1 MPVSLAK
8 SLGALAIA
16 AGMIGMTALVATAA
30 SPEGMKLYVFTS
42 QPLDIAKSA
51 LSSGVTGNEK
61 FMIPVGFFLI
71 KHPKGNVL
79 FDTGDNDKV
88 ITDKTYWGPMA
99 GLLDKGV
106 SADLAIDTQL
116 EKVGIKASDINY
128 VILGHMHLDHAGNV
142 SKFPNATIVVQRDE
156 IQNAFWPHPG
166 TACCYITTDFSNLR
180 ASDGGAMANKQPM
193 IELNGDLDLF
203 GDGSVYVHRAVS
215 HTPGS
220 QIALIRLPKT
230 GLVVLTSD
238 LCYSK
243 ENLDKDILPSI
254 ALTYDPM
261 GMLDG
266 YHYVKQAVDREK
278 GDVIFAH
285 DPDVF
290 KAHKHSPE
298 YYE

>member
-1 MPVSLAK
+1 MSVHRLLAK
-8 SLGALAIA
+8 FAIGACAVVGFA
-16 AGMIGMTALVATAA
+16 SQVFAA

-42 QPLDIAKSA
+42 QPLDIARSA
-51 LSSGVTGNEK
+51 LSAAATGSEK
-61 FMIPVGFFLI
+61 FMIPVAFFLI
-71 KHPKGNVL
+71 KHPKGNIL

-88 ITDKTYWGPMA
+88 ITDPTYWGPSA
-99 GLLDKGV
+99 SLLDKGV
-106 SADLAIDTQL
+106 KADLAIDAQL
-116 EKVGIKASDINY
+116 AKVGVQPSDIKY
-128 VILGHMHLDHAGNV
+128 IVLGHMHLDHAGNIG
-142 SKFPNATIVVQRDE
+142 KFPKATIVAQRDE
-156 IQNAFWPHPG
+156 IENAFYPKPG
-166 TACCYITTDFSNLR
+166 TACCYVPGDFAHLR
-180 ASDGGAMANKQPM
+180 GWGGNMANTQPT
-193 IELNGDLDLF
+193 IELDGDLDLF
-203 GDGSVYVHRAVS
+203 GDGSIYIHRSVS

-254 ALTYDPM
+254 GLVYNPT

-266 YHYVKQAVDREK
+266 YHYVKGAVEREG

-285 DPDVF
+285 DPEVF
-290 KAHKHSPE
+290 KAHKQSPE

>member
-1 MPVSLAK
+1 MSSISRLLAK
-8 SLGALAIA
+8 LAVGACALAGA
-16 AGMIGMTALVATAA
+16 ASPTFAA
-30 SPEGMKLYVFTS
+30 SPEGMKMYVFTS
-42 QPLDIAKSA
+42 QPLEIARSA
-51 LSSGVTGNEK
+51 LSSAVTSNEK
-61 FMIPVGFFLI
+61 FMIPVAFFLI

-88 ITDKTYWGPMA
+88 ITDKTYWGPLA

-116 EKVGIKASDINY
+116 AKIGVKPSDINF
-128 VILGHMHLDHAGNV
+128 VIVGHMHLDHAGNV
-142 SKFPNATIVVQRDE
+142 SKFPSATFIAQRDE

-166 TACCYITTDFSNLR
+166 TACCYITEDFSGLR
-180 ASDGGAMANKQPM
+180 AGIGNGMANKQPT

-203 GDGSVYVHRAVS
+203 GDGSIYIHRQVS

-220 QIALIRLPKT
+220 QIAVVRLPKT
-230 GLVVLTSD
+230 GAVVLTSD

-243 ENLDKDILPSI
+243 ENLDKDVLPSVG
-254 ALTYDPM
+254 LTYDPS

-266 YHYVKQAVDREK
+266 YHYVKRLQAEDHA
-278 GDVIFAH
+278 DVIFAH
-285 DPDVF
+285 DPEVF

>member
-1 MPVSLAK
+1 
-8 SLGALAIA
+8 
-16 AGMIGMTALVATAA
+16 MIGMTAPAATAA

-42 QPLDIAKSA
+42 QPLEIAKSA
-51 LSSGVTGNEK
+51 LSSAVTSNEK

-88 ITDKTYWGPMA
+88 ITDKTYWGPLA

-116 EKVGIKASDINY
+116 AKIGVKPSDINF

-142 SKFPNATIVVQRDE
+142 SKFPTATIVIQRDE

-166 TACCYITTDFSNLR
+166 TACCYVTGDFEGLR
-180 ASDGGAMANKQPM
+180 AGIGNGMANKQPT

-203 GDGSVYVHRAVS
+203 GDGSVYIHRAVS

-220 QIALIRLPKT
+220 QIAVIRLPKT
-230 GLVVLTSD
+230 GTVVLTSD

-254 ALTYDPM
+254 GLTYDPT

-266 YHYVKQAVDREK
+266 YHYVKRLVAEDHA
-278 GDVIFAH
+278 DVIFAH
-285 DPDVF
+285 DPEVF

>member
-1 MPVSLAK
+1 MLVSVAK
-8 SLGALAIA
+8 RLGALAIA
-16 AGMIGMTALVATAA
+16 AGMVGMTAPAATAA

-42 QPLDIAKSA
+42 QPLDISKAA
-51 LSSGVTGNEK
+51 LSSVATGDEK
-61 FMIPVGFFLI
+61 FMIPVAFFLI
-71 KHPKGNVL
+71 KHPNGNVL

-88 ITDKTYWGPMA
+88 ITDKTYWGPLA

-166 TACCYITTDFSNLR
+166 TACCYIVPDFSNLR
-180 ASDGGAMANKQPM
+180 AGPGGTMANKQPM
-193 IELNGDLDLF
+193 IELNGDLDVF

-254 ALTYDPM
+254 GLTYDPM

-266 YHYVKQAVDREK
+266 YHYVKQAVAREK

>member
-8 SLGALAIA
+8 SFGALAIA
-16 AGMIGMTALVATAA
+16 AGMIGMTALAATAA

-51 LSSGVTGNEK
+51 LSSGATGNEK

-180 ASDGGAMANKQPM
+180 ASDGGGMANKQPM

>member
-1 MPVSLAK
+1 MSSISRLLAK
-8 SLGALAIA
+8 LAVGACALAGA
-16 AGMIGMTALVATAA
+16 ASQTFAA
-30 SPEGMKLYVFTS
+30 SPEGMKMYVFTS
-42 QPLDIAKSA
+42 QPLEIARSA
-51 LSSGVTGNEK
+51 LSSAVTSNEK
-61 FMIPVGFFLI
+61 FMIPVAFFLI

-88 ITDKTYWGPMA
+88 ITDKTYWGPLA
-99 GLLDKGV
+99 ALLDKGV

-116 EKVGIKASDINY
+116 AKIGVKPSDINY

-142 SKFPNATIVVQRDE
+142 GKFPNATIVVQRDE

-166 TACCYITTDFSNLR
+166 SACCYITEDFAGLR
-180 ASDGGAMANKQPM
+180 APIGNGMANKQPT

-203 GDGSVYVHRAVS
+203 GDGSIYVHRQVS

-220 QIALIRLPKT
+220 QIAVVRLPKT
-230 GLVVLTSD
+230 GAVVMTSD

-243 ENLDKDILPSI
+243 ENLDKDILPSVG
-254 ALTYDPM
+254 LTYDPS

-266 YHYVKQAVDREK
+266 YHYVKRLVAEDHA
-278 GDVIFAH
+278 DVIFAH
-285 DPDVF
+285 DPEVF

>member
-1 MPVSLAK
+1 MSVHRPLAK
-8 SLGALAIA
+8 LAIGVCA
-16 AGMIGMTALVATAA
+16 AVGLASQVFAA

-42 QPLDIAKSA
+42 QPLDISRAA
-51 LSSGVTGNEK
+51 LSSAASGTDK
-61 FMIPVGFFLI
+61 FIIPVAFFLI
-71 KHPKGNVL
+71 KHPNGNVL

-88 ITDKTYWGPMA
+88 ITDTTYWGPMA
-99 GLLDKGV
+99 SLLDKGV
-106 SADLAIDTQL
+106 SADLAIDAQL
-116 EKVGIKASDINY
+116 AKAGVSPSDINY

-142 SKFPNATIVVQRDE
+142 GKFPKATIVVQRDE
-156 IQNAFWPHPG
+156 IANAFYPKPG
-166 TACCYITTDFSNLR
+166 TACCYVPGDFAHLR
-180 ASDGGAMANKQPM
+180 GWGGTNANTQPT

-203 GDGSVYVHRAVS
+203 GDGSIYIHRAVS

-230 GLVVLTSD
+230 GLIVLTSD

-254 ALTYDPM
+254 GLVYDPT

-266 YHYVKQAVDREK
+266 YHYVKSAINREH

>member
-1 MPVSLAK
+1 MPVSIAK

-16 AGMIGMTALVATAA
+16 AGMIGMTAPAATAA

-42 QPLDIAKSA
+42 QPLEIAKSA
-51 LSSGVTGNEK
+51 LSSAVTSNEK

-88 ITDKTYWGPMA
+88 ITDKTYWGPLA

-116 EKVGIKASDINY
+116 AKIGVKPSDINF

-142 SKFPNATIVVQRDE
+142 SKFPTATIVVQRDE

-166 TACCYITTDFSNLR
+166 TACCYVTADFEGLR
-180 ASDGGAMANKQPM
+180 AGIGNGMANKQPT

-203 GDGSVYVHRAVS
+203 GDGSVYIHRVVS

-220 QIALIRLPKT
+220 QIAVIRLPKT
-230 GLVVLTSD
+230 GTVVLTSD

-254 ALTYDPM
+254 GLTYDPT

-266 YHYVKQAVDREK
+266 YHYVKRLVAEDHA
-278 GDVIFAH
+278 DVIFAH
-285 DPDVF
+285 DPEVF

>member
-1 MPVSLAK
+1 MISIRQLLSGLAV
-8 SLGALAIA
+8 GVCAVAGLAPQA
-16 AGMIGMTALVATAA
+16 SAA

-42 QPLDIAKSA
+42 QPLDIARSA
-51 LSSGVTGNEK
+51 LSSAAPAGEK
-61 FMIPVGFFLI
+61 FLIPVAFFLI

-79 FDTGDNDKV
+79 FETGDNDKL
-88 ITDKTYWGPMA
+88 IKDQTYWGPLAAM
-99 GLLDKGV
+99 LDKGV

-116 EKVGIKASDINY
+116 EKVGVKTSDVNY

-142 SKFPNATIVVQRDE
+142 SKFPHATIIAQRDE

-166 TACCYITTDFSNLR
+166 TACCYITEDFANLR
-180 ASDGGAMANKQPM
+180 GSIGNPMPGSQPT

-203 GDGSVYVHRAVS
+203 GDGSVYIHRQVS

-238 LCYSK
+238 LCYLK

-254 ALTYDPM
+254 GLVYDPV

-266 YHYVKQAVDREK
+266 YHYVKQAVAREK

>member
-1 MPVSLAK
+1 MSSVRKLLVKLAV
-8 SLGALAIA
+8 GACAVAGLACQA
-16 AGMIGMTALVATAA
+16 FAA

-42 QPLDIAKSA
+42 QPLDISRAA
-51 LSSGVTGNEK
+51 LSSAATGTDK
-61 FMIPVGFFLI
+61 IMIPVAFFLI

-88 ITDKTYWGPMA
+88 ITDTSYWGPLAAM
-99 GLLDKGV
+99 LDKGV

-116 EKVGIKASDINY
+116 AKIGLKPSDINY
-128 VILGHMHLDHAGNV
+128 VVLGHMHLDHAGNV
-142 SKFPNATIVVQRDE
+142 GKFPTATVVIQRDE
-156 IQNAFWPHPG
+156 IQNAFWPKPN
-166 TACCYITTDFSNLR
+166 TAAPYITSDFSMLR
-180 ASDGGAMANKQPM
+180 AGIGSGLANKQPT
-193 IELNGDLDLF
+193 IELEGDLDLF
-203 GDGSVYVHRAVS
+203 GDGSVYIHRQVS

-254 ALTYDPM
+254 GLTYDPA

-266 YHYVKQAVDREK
+266 YHYVKRVVAMEH

-285 DPDVF
+285 DADVF

-298 YYE
+298 FYE

>member
-1 MPVSLAK
+1 MMSVRQLLLRVAFGACAAVGLA
-8 SLGALAIA
+8 
-16 AGMIGMTALVATAA
+16 TQTFAA

-51 LSSGVTGNEK
+51 LSSAATGTDK
-61 FMIPVGFFLI
+61 FLIPVAFFLI
-71 KHPKGNVL
+71 KHPNGNVL
-79 FDTGDNDKV
+79 FETGDNDKI
-88 ITDKTYWGPMA
+88 ITDPTYWGPLASM
-99 GLLDKGV
+99 LDKGV
-106 SADLAIDTQL
+106 DKDLAIDVQL
-116 EKVGIKASDINY
+116 DKIGIKPSDINY
-128 VILGHMHLDHAGNV
+128 IILGHMHLDHAGNIG
-142 SKFPNATIVVQRDE
+142 KFPNATIVAQRDE
-156 IQNAFWPHPG
+156 ITNAFWPKPG
-166 TACCYITTDFSNLR
+166 TACCYITGDFSGLR
-180 ASDGGAMANKQPM
+180 GPIGNTMANKQPT
-193 IELNGDLDLF
+193 IELDGDLDLF
-203 GDGSVYVHRAVS
+203 GDGSIYIHRQVS

-230 GLVVLTSD
+230 GLIILTSD

-254 ALTYDPM
+254 GLTYDPT

-266 YHYVKQAVDREK
+266 YHYVKAAAAREK

-285 DPDVF
+285 DPEVF

>member
-254 ALTYDPM
+254 GLTYDPM

>member
-1 MPVSLAK
+1 
-8 SLGALAIA
+8 
-16 AGMIGMTALVATAA
+16 MIGMTALVATAA

>member
-1 MPVSLAK
+1 
-8 SLGALAIA
+8 
-16 AGMIGMTALVATAA
+16 MIGMTAPAATAA

-42 QPLDIAKSA
+42 QPLDISKAA
-51 LSSGVTGNEK
+51 LSSVATGDEK

-88 ITDKTYWGPMA
+88 ITDTTYWGPLA

-116 EKVGIKASDINY
+116 GKVGIKASDINY

-166 TACCYITTDFSNLR
+166 TACCYITGDFSNLR
-180 ASDGGAMANKQPM
+180 AGPGGGMANKQPM

-254 ALTYDPM
+254 GLTYDPM

>member
-1 MPVSLAK
+1 MSVHRPLAK
-8 SLGALAIA
+8 FAIGVCAAVGLASQ
-16 AGMIGMTALVATAA
+16 VFAA

-42 QPLDIAKSA
+42 QPLDISRAA
-51 LSSGVTGNEK
+51 LSSAASGTDK
-61 FMIPVGFFLI
+61 FMIPVAFFLI
-71 KHPKGNVL
+71 KHPNGNVL

-88 ITDKTYWGPMA
+88 ITDPTYWGPMA
-99 GLLDKGV
+99 SLLDKGV

-116 EKVGIKASDINY
+116 AKAGVSPSDINY

-142 SKFPNATIVVQRDE
+142 GKFPKATIVVQRDE
-156 IQNAFWPHPG
+156 IANAFYPKPG
-166 TACCYITTDFSNLR
+166 TACCYVPGDFAHLR
-180 ASDGGAMANKQPM
+180 GWGGTNANTQPT

-203 GDGSVYVHRAVS
+203 GDGSIFIHRTVS

-230 GLVVLTSD
+230 GLIVLTSD

-254 ALTYDPM
+254 GLVYDPT

-266 YHYVKQAVDREK
+266 YHYVKSAINREH